1 MEISGRRPAGIFF
14 YFVEKKR
21 DRNRVDS
28 DEDSRSGTGRPLDG
42 AAFRIG
48 KWSRCCAPCPH
59 SCTTLNLK
67 LSMRPTFRPM
77 RNWEESPKLVR
88 WLLRSVDSR
97 VTRFRRW
104 PVKSTVS
111 FFFFKDFPLFFLKEN
126 WQSHLDEFSPGGKVT
141 TRGPRKIP
149 GLLPLFVPFSLVMWS
164 LNLGEVH
171 LKLIFNFF
179 FQKLNFTEFH
189 WPLAEVVR
197 DACAGSCSRNDNQQE
212 TVGRP
217 WTCGTSRSVYRSSS
231 ISTEALG

>member
-1 MEISGRRPAGIFF
+1 MCSAQWGGGGGWRVRHVNSKKWKYPAAALPEYSFIFLW
-14 YFVEKKR
+14 KKR

-111 FFFFKDFPLFFLKEN
+111 FFFLKIFLFFFLRKTG
-126 WQSHLDEFSPGGKVT
+126 SRTLMCFHLAARSRHGAHEKFLAFFLFLFLF
-141 TRGPRKIP
+141 
-149 GLLPLFVPFSLVMWS
+149 LLWCD
-164 LNLGEVH
+164 H
-171 LKLIFNFF
+171 
-179 FQKLNFTEFH
+179 
-189 WPLAEVVR
+189 
-197 DACAGSCSRNDNQQE
+197 
-212 TVGRP
+212 
-217 WTCGTSRSVYRSSS
+217 
-231 ISTEALG
+231 